1 MTRQSWIQ
9 TGVQTAAILATILI
23 VIFTNV
29 ATKGDIRR
37 IEGRLDKIETRLDTV
52 VQNQIEH
59 LTRLHAQR
67 RQPNQN
73 SP

>member
-9 TGVQTAAILATILI
+9 TAVQTAAILATILI

-37 IEGRLDKIETRLDTV
+37 IETRLDKMEVRLDTV
-52 VQNQIEH
+52 IQNQIEH
-59 LTRLHAQR
+59 LTQLHAKRVPKQST
-67 RQPNQN
+67 P
-73 SP
+73 